1 MLFVFI
7 AAVSCALITSGF
19 CSLFEA
25 ALLSLSATQVE
36 LLAEKNPG
44 RGGQLRAMKASIN
57 QPITAILTLNT
68 LAHTIGASVAGAGL
82 VYLCST
88 DIEIEWHHTREKG
101 GAMPAERYRVELTA
115 EERGELLAVVR
126 RGKGAAAQVRRANI
140 LLAVDVGEHADLRMS
155 EAEAARTY
163 RASATFE

>member
-68 LAHTIGASVAGAGL
+68 LAHTIGASVAGA
-82 VYLCST
+82 
-88 DIEIEWHHTREKG
+88 
-101 GAMPAERYRVELTA
+101 
-115 EERGELLAVVR
+115 
-126 RGKGAAAQVRRANI
+126 AAAALFGQNGLLWFSLCFTLAI
-140 LLAVDVGEHADLRMS
+140 LLFTEILPKTIGVNFAQQIGLHMVLPLRLMIFVLKPLVIVALRDRKS
-155 EAEAARTY
+155 VV
-163 RASATFE
+163 

>member
-68 LAHTIGASVAGAGL
+68 
-82 VYLCST
+82 
-88 DIEIEWHHTREKG
+88 
-101 GAMPAERYRVELTA
+101 P
-115 EERGELLAVVR
+115 
-126 RGKGAAAQVRRANI
+126 
-140 LLAVDVGEHADLRMS
+140 
-155 EAEAARTY
+155 
-163 RASATFE
+163 